1 MHSRTP
7 EPEWVQVVGV
17 VRHVRATSL
26 AEPGR
31 EQIYITGGFEEAGIV
46 HSWAARITGQPV
58 RYEQAVRAAVKG
70 VDSTLL
76 VTSMLPADALIDE
89 AQTTTGFTLL
99 LIGIFGMVAG
109 LLAGIGIYGVLS
121 SAVRQRTA
129 EIGIRIAIGAKKRQ
143 ILELVL
149 NEGFR
154 LMLIGLSI
162 GLAGSFV
169 LTRLMSAILV
179 GTKPTD
185 PLTFVSIAGLFFLIA
200 ASAAILPAM
209 RASSLDPA
217 AILRHE

>member
-1 MHSRTP
+1 M
-7 EPEWVQVVGV
+7 
-17 VRHVRATSL
+17 
-26 AEPGR
+26 
-31 EQIYITGGFEEAGIV
+31 
-46 HSWAARITGQPV
+46 
-58 RYEQAVRAAVKG
+58 
-70 VDSTLL
+70 
-76 VTSMLPADALIDE
+76 
-89 AQTTTGFTLL
+89 
-99 LIGIFGMVAG
+99 
-109 LLAGIGIYGVLS
+109 GIYGVLS

-129 EIGIRIAIGAKKRQ
+129 EIGIRVALGAKKRQ

-162 GLAGSFV
+162 GLAGGFV

-179 GTKPTD
+179 GTKPAD

-217 AILRHE
+217 DILRHE